1 LQDFGDCVQSSQIGP
16 HLVQPSSASA
26 MAITLDI
33 NSSRRISAN
42 LSPKRWDHGPQV
54 RHFQAKAAA
63 FDQSPRRRCSLR
75 RNGHYNAPT
84 TITGEEPAFMQQ
96 QPQAAEFGIAEANRV
111 LGEVF
116 APWVQDLNLSI
127 EGFDF
132 APPANAADWQP
143 GAILRMPFSERL
155 CRNGGIVCGQAL
167 MAFADTS
174 MVIANLAANKG
185 YRPMTTVDQTTHF
198 MRAVTASDVLADA
211 RVVRLGRTMSF
222 GRVTLLGATDNKPV
236 AMVSSAFAML
246 PS

>member
-1 LQDFGDCVQSSQIGP
+1 
-16 HLVQPSSASA
+16 
-26 MAITLDI
+26 
-33 NSSRRISAN
+33 
-42 LSPKRWDHGPQV
+42 
-54 RHFQAKAAA
+54 
-63 FDQSPRRRCSLR
+63 
-75 RNGHYNAPT
+75 
-84 TITGEEPAFMQQ
+84 MQQ
-96 QPQAAEFGIAEANRV
+96 QPQAAEFGIAEATRV
-111 LGEVF
+111 LGDVF

-127 EGFDF
+127 ERFDF
-132 APPANAADWQP
+132 APPTDAADWQP

-222 GRVTLLGATDNKPV
+222 GRVTLLSAADNKPV